1 MVLADLCTSVDCHLP
16 NGSSLWRGLIGGAGF
31 TLVRTANATYIAS
44 RRLPF
49 SRGCGWKFLIERGMP
64 CTSVMFLISLKSF

>member
-31 TLVRTANATYIAS
+31 TLVRTANATYICV
-44 RRLPF
+44 P
-49 SRGCGWKFLIERGMP
+49 P
-64 CTSVMFLISLKSF
+64 PSF